1 MNFAETLRRLID
13 EADITQKQL
22 AKEINISP
30 STLANYV
37 QGSRNPDFI
46 TLMAI
51 ARYFNVT
58 TDYLLGFQ
66 LDKAD
71 DQQEMSL
78 LQIFRSLSAEQRDI
92 YIEQGRA
99 FIRTKRRNTNNP

>member
-1 MNFAETLRRLID
+1 MKFSERLRQLIED
-13 EADITQKQL
+13 SEISQKQL
-22 AKEINISP
+22 AQEIQMSP

-37 QGSRNPDFI
+37 QGSRNPDYD

-66 LDKAD
+66 LDRAD
-71 DQQEMSL
+71 DIQEIML
-78 LQIFRSLSAEQRDI
+78 MQIFCGFRRDADTDS
-92 YIEQGRA
+92 GDMRTA
-99 FIRTKRRNTNNP
+99 FR